1 LLHQFSQDTG
11 LVPLSV
17 ELDRATYVRL
27 DDRRRVVIGVTVR
40 VEL

>member
-1 LLHQFSQDTG
+1 
-11 LVPLSV
+11 VPLSV

-27 DDRRRVVIGVTVR
+27 DDRRQVVIGVTVR